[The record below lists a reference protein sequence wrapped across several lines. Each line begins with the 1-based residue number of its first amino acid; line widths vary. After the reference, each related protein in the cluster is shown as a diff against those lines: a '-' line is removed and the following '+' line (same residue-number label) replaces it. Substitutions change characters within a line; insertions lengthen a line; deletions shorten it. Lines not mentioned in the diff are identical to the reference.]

1 MRHMPLPLFVA
12 AVHLRT
18 APNQT
23 SQRGLVNQVPLLV
36 EFCWRNEFVSDQ
48 LQAVHYSGNTP
59 PLTGAERQ
67 AGKAKECFR

>member
-1 MRHMPLPLFVA
+1 MPLPLFA
-12 AVHLRT
+12 LPVHLRT

-59 PLTGAERQ
+59 LLTSARGRRARRKNASDE
-67 AGKAKECFR
+67 

>member
-1 MRHMPLPLFVA
+1 MPLPLFA
-12 AVHLRT
+12 LPVHLRT

-36 EFCWRNEFVSDQ
+36 EFSWRNEFVSDQ

-59 PLTGAERQ
+59 PLTSAERQ